1 MAGWRSAAEALP
13 EAMGLEDLKAK
24 ARDSAGDRE
33 VLDMLPTDDALL
45 VATTDGLGVVTAD
58 EPTTWTPWPDVEVSR
73 TQTAGYFV
81 GDWAEGPLGASSL
94 RVRCGDRTL
103 RVAGTDEAGK
113 SLEAF
118 RALALTQG
126 AQPV

>member
-33 VLDMLPTDDALL
+33 VLDTLPTDDALL

-81 GDWAEGPLGASSL
+81 GDWAEGALSAPRLI
-94 RVRCGDRTL
+94 VRCGDRT
-103 RVAGTDEAGK
+103 
-113 SLEAF
+113 F
-118 RALALTQG
+118 RASGTGQKDKGLEGFRQLALAQG